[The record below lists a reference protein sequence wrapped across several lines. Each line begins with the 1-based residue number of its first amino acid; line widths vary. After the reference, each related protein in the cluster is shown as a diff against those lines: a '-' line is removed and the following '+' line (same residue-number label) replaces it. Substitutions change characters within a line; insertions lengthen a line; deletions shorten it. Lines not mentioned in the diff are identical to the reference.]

1 MSSDAAASTASGR
14 ALVAAGLL
22 ATQLAAC
29 IPVGS
34 SEGGDTTWMLTW
46 DALTRY
52 ILSFD
57 APRLARLRTLLAKG
71 ALRDG
76 VALALAHA
84 GDEGMPKGLLK
95 SHAEGEAPAP
105 DDVLQWAC
113 TPATRDLLLRMAGV
127 LFLHGDK
134 QAGMEVGKKGRA
146 VGIGCRQ

>member
-1 MSSDAAASTASGR
+1 MSADAAASTASGR

-34 SEGGDTTWMLTW
+34 SEGGDTAWMLAW

-52 ILSFD
+52 ILSSD
-57 APRLARLRTLLAKG
+57 TPRLARLRTLLAKG
-71 ALRDG
+71 ALKDG

-84 GDEGMPKGLLK
+84 SETGMPQGLLR

-146 VGIGCRQ
+146 VGNGCRR